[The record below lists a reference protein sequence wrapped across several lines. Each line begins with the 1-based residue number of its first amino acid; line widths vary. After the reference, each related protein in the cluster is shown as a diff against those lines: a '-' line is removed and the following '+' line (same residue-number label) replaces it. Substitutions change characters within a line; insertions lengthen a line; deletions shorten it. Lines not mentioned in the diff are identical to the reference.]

1 MAQQLSLI
9 ILCLA
14 GLWLTGIGILMLVR
28 PERCLGILRQTAST
42 RSINNRE
49 QGLRLLAGLA
59 LILRAPVSKLPGLFE
74 LAGWFIALSSLALL
88 VLPLRLHAGYAI
100 FWADHVPPS
109 VVRAIGPLSVAA
121 GAGLIYAAL

>member
-1 MAQQLSLI
+1 MMQQLSLI
-9 ILCLA
+9 VLWLA
-14 GLWLTGIGILMLVR
+14 GLWLIGIGILMMVR

-42 RSINNRE
+42 RRINNRE

-59 LILRAPVSKLPGLFE
+59 LILRAPVSKLPGPFE
-74 LAGWFIALSSLALL
+74 LAGWFVALSSLALL

-100 FWADHVPPS
+100 FWADRVPHG

-121 GAGLIYAAL
+121 GAGLIYATL